1 MTYVN
6 PNGKMPRHNRRMMS
20 SSKLSLLTLFLPL
33 LAAPA
38 WLLYPSAS
46 SQEAAVPTEIAI
58 DCADPHLGCHAG
70 ALQLRFTDPPSGTKP
85 FRVEIVSTTQPLLQL
100 EMADMAMAPVRYRA
114 TAAGN
119 GQWHARLSLPLCS
132 TTSKRWLLTIETD
145 GKRYALPF
153 VA

>member
-6 PNGKMPRHNRRMMS
+6 PCDKMPRHNRRMMS
-20 SSKLSLLTLFLPL
+20 SNHLSRLALFLPL

-38 WLLYPSAS
+38 WLLYS
-46 SQEAAVPTEIAI
+46 SVGSQTAAAPAEIAI
-58 DCADPHLGCHAG
+58 DCADPQLGCRAG
-70 ALQLRFTDPPSGTKP
+70 ALQLRFAEPPSGMKP
-85 FRVEIVSTTQPLLQL
+85 FRVDIASPTQPVLQL

-132 TTSKRWLLTIETD
+132 TTSRRWLLTIETD